1 MASELSAAQR
11 AYVRKRT
18 KRHELD
24 PSEVMEELNIVPFL
38 DIVVNL
44 IMFLL
49 MSLTTV
55 AFFNQLVATLPQY
68 GRGGLGASQPTL
80 NLTVYILPAGVSISG
95 SNGFL
100 RPDCSTT
107 GTGRVV
113 TVPARSPG
121 QYDWARVTEC
131 AAMVKQRF
139 PDETRVTITPDATIE
154 FQHLVSAM
162 DALRVNGTEE
172 LFPQILLSAGVR

>member
-1 MASELSAAQR
+1 MAELSAAQR

-18 KRHELD
+18 KVRELD
-24 PSEVMEELNIVPFL
+24 PSELMEELNIVPFL

-55 AFFNQLVATLPQY
+55 AFFNQLVASLPQY
-68 GRGGLGASQPTL
+68 GRGGLGSGQPTL
-80 NLTVYILPAGVSISG
+80 NLTVYILPNGVSFSG

-100 RPDCSTT
+100 RPDCNTT
-107 GTGRVV
+107 GTGRTI
-113 TVPARSPG
+113 TVPMRSPG
-121 QYDWARVTEC
+121 QYDWARVGEC
-131 AAMVKQRF
+131 AAMVKRRF
-139 PDETRVTITPDATIE
+139 PEETRVTLTPDANVE
-154 FQHLVSAM
+154 FQQLVNAM
-162 DALRVNGTEE
+162 DAVRINGTEE